1 MPRCNKSEGHAI
13 DYASKLLSAAEA
25 EAFEQHL
32 KNCSDCNEAV
42 ESFMSV
48 LNLTDM
54 AEREVAVPEAALQDI
69 EINVYKRLAATQK
82 ASVFSRLW
90 KGFLTPIANFGSLF
104 RGYKIAAV
112 STAVIAL
119 ITAVVLVG
127 EFWRPKVELQLSE
140 SQSADARIEQ
150 YRQQDIQRNLEDAL
164 ITHHLRNDAWE
175 TESRLQ
181 RVKEQAEGTD
191 WMKFAQAFSVN
202 STTQANVKGY

>member
-13 DYASKLLSAAEA
+13 DYASKLLSVAEA
-25 EAFEQHL
+25 AAFEQHL
-32 KNCSDCNEAV
+32 KNCSDCSKAV
-42 ESFMSV
+42 ESFTSI

-54 AEREVAVPEAALQDI
+54 AEREVVVPEAALQDI

-82 ASVFSRLW
+82 ESLLSRLCTY
-90 KGFLTPIANFGSLF
+90 LANLGSLF
-104 RGYKIAAV
+104 RWYKIAAA

-127 EFWRPKVELQLSE
+127 EFWQPEVELQLSE

-150 YRQQDIQRNLEDAL
+150 YRQQDIQRNLEDAM

-191 WMKFAQAFSVN
+191 WMRFAQAFTLN
-202 STTQANVKGY
+202 STTQANAKGY

>member
-13 DYASKLLSAAEA
+13 DYAAKLLSAAAA

-32 KNCSDCNEAV
+32 QNCSDCSTAV
-42 ESFMSV
+42 ESFTSV
-48 LNLTDM
+48 LNLTDI
-54 AEREVAVPEAALQDI
+54 AEREVVVPEAALQDI

-82 ASVFSRLW
+82 ESLLSRLRTY
-90 KGFLTPIANFGSLF
+90 LANFGSLF
-104 RGYKIAAV
+104 RWYKIAAA

-127 EFWRPKVELQLSE
+127 EFWRPKEELQLAE

-150 YRQQDIQRNLEDAL
+150 YRQQDIQRNLEDVL

-202 STTQANVKGY
+202 NTTQANAKGY